1 MSRQEVFL
9 GRQPILER
17 EGGLFAYELL
27 FRTGFVN
34 SSNVTNDLHA
44 TASVIS
50 HTFGQMGAAKVL
62 GHHKGFINVSAD
74 LLHSDLVEFLPREQI
89 VLELLETVTASPEV
103 IGRCR
108 QLKANGFS
116 LALDDFA
123 YDESFDELLDLVDY
137 VKIDLLAHQRE
148 ELPAIVDTLKRWPAT
163 LLAEKVDSRD
173 QAEYCR
179 LLGFELFQGY
189 YFARPDVLSTRRPD
203 PTARLLMRLL
213 GHILDDSESTEIF
226 DTIKQ
231 DAALTYNLLRLV
243 NSAAVGL
250 RKPVDTI
257 SSAVLVLGRRQL
269 QRWVQL
275 LLYSKQPGVDYP
287 TPLTEL
293 AAMRGKTMEL
303 LAQRISPNDE
313 FADKAFM
320 TGTLSLLDAVLS
332 QPMSDLVTEI
342 NLADNVADALLHRRG
357 TLGGLLHL
365 VTCIE
370 SHDRGAAERAI
381 ASLPSLTLSDVTE
394 AELEAISWVVALG
407 ERRS

>member
-9 GRQPILER
+9 GRQPILNG

-34 SSNVTNDLHA
+34 KSNVTNDLHA

-50 HTFGQMGAAKVL
+50 HTFGQMGAANVL
-62 GHHKGFINVSAD
+62 GHHKGFINISAD
-74 LLHSDLVEFLPREQI
+74 LLHNDIVEFLPRDQI
-89 VLELLETVTASPEV
+89 VLELLETVSASPDV
-103 IGRCR
+103 IERCR
-108 QLKANGFS
+108 QLKSNGFS
-116 LALDDFA
+116 LALDDFV
-123 YDESFDELLDLVDY
+123 YHESFDELLDLVDY
-137 VKIDLLAHQRE
+137 VKIDLLAHAHAE
-148 ELPAIVDTLKRWPAT
+148 IPSIVDQLKRWPVT
-163 LLAEKVDSRD
+163 LLAEKVDNRD
-173 QAEYCR
+173 QAEYCKS
-179 LLGFELFQGY
+179 LGFELFQGY
-189 YFARPDVLSTRRPD
+189 YYARPDVLSTRRAD
-203 PTARLLMRLL
+203 PTARLLVSLL
-213 GHILDDSESTEIF
+213 KHILGDSESSEIF

-250 RKPVDTI
+250 RKPVDSI

-275 LLYSKQPGVDYP
+275 LLYSKQPGLEYP

-303 LAQRISPNDE
+303 LARHIDPGNDY
-313 FADKAFM
+313 ADKAFM

-332 QPMSDLVTEI
+332 QPMRDIVGEI
-342 NLADNVADALLHRRG
+342 NLSSDVAEALLHRRG
-357 TLGGLLHL
+357 KLGMLLNL

-370 SHDRGAAERAI
+370 SNDQLAAERTI
-381 ASLPSLTLSDVTE
+381 AALPPLTLSDVTE
-394 AELEAISWVVALG
+394 AELEAIRWVVALG
-407 ERRS
+407 VNRS